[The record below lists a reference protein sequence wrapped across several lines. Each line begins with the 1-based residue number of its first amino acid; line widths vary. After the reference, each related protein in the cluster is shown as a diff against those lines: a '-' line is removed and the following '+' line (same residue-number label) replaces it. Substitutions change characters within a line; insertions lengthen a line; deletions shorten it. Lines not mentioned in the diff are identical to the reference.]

1 MLDAYDDVM
10 KGIHKLEDD
19 LDEIANDIA
28 FNHGSQAAA
37 HLQQM
42 LRQEAIPAYRQMLNQ
57 AARIQGLADD
67 RTFPDQVAHSQQA
80 KGDLDAAHAVG
91 RQEVLV
97 TRFQRTKRWAQSQL
111 NRLSLS
117 MSPTTTAIDSSLD
130 SIYLVF
136 NTLLGIV
143 RLLSQEFEHA
153 KRQTIDLK
161 ALSKKIDGLLAHYA

>member
-1 MLDAYDDVM
+1 
-10 KGIHKLEDD
+10 
-19 LDEIANDIA
+19 
-28 FNHGSQAAA
+28 
-37 HLQQM
+37 
-42 LRQEAIPAYRQMLNQ
+42 MLNQ

-67 RTFPDQVAHSQQA
+67 RTFPDQIAHSQQA

-91 RQEVLV
+91 LQEVLV
-97 TRFQRTKRWAQSQL
+97 TRFQRTKQWAQSQL

-161 ALSKKIDGLLAHYA
+161 ALSKKIDGLLAHYAQLTIPAQIPRHLPADREVDDPMTC